1 MEELTYKDLS
11 NNELDTLKD
20 MYISSRVNSMSETDL
35 RKFVKEIIIDQIKG
49 TVGNA
54 EEKEAWEQIKM
65 EELTFKDLSKTEL
78 DTLKDIYITSRV
90 NTMTESEL
98 RKFVKEIIVDQVKGT
113 VGNAEEKEVWE
124 EIKDHFSDDLSKKI
138 LEVKEKCNKNTKVEQ
153 KSQEEIEFDRRLGL
167 LKQQQEKDSS
177 KDMW

>member
-20 MYISSRVNSMSETDL
+20 MYISSRVNSMTESDL

-54 EEKEAWEQIKM
+54 EEKEAW
-65 EELTFKDLSKTEL
+65 D
-78 DTLKDIYITSRV
+78 
-90 NTMTESEL
+90 
-98 RKFVKEIIVDQVKGT
+98 
-113 VGNAEEKEVWE
+113 
-124 EIKDHFSDDLSKKI
+124 EIKDHFQEDLSNKI
-138 LEVKEKCNKNTKVEQ
+138 LEVKEKCNKNPKVEQ
-153 KSQEEIEFDRRLGL
+153 KRQEEIEFDRRLGL
-167 LKQQQEKDSS
+167 LKQQQEEESS

>member
-20 MYISSRVNSMSETDL
+20 MYISSRVNSMTESDL

-54 EEKEAWEQIKM
+54 EEKEAW
-65 EELTFKDLSKTEL
+65 
-78 DTLKDIYITSRV
+78 
-90 NTMTESEL
+90 
-98 RKFVKEIIVDQVKGT
+98 
-113 VGNAEEKEVWE
+113 A
-124 EIKDHFSDDLSKKI
+124 EIKDHFSEDLSKKI
-138 LEVKEKCNKNTKVEQ
+138 LEVKEKCNKHPKVEQ

-167 LKQQQEKDSS
+167 LKQQQEEESS

>member
-11 NNELDTLKD
+11 NKELDVLKD
-20 MYISSRVNSMSETDL
+20 MYISSRVNSMTETDL

-54 EEKEAWEQIKM
+54 EEKEAWE
-65 EELTFKDLSKTEL
+65 
-78 DTLKDIYITSRV
+78 
-90 NTMTESEL
+90 
-98 RKFVKEIIVDQVKGT
+98 
-113 VGNAEEKEVWE
+113 
-124 EIKDHFSDDLSKKI
+124 EIKDHFSEDLSTKI
-138 LEVKEKCNKNTKVEQ
+138 LEVKEKCNKNPKVEQ

-167 LKQQQEKDSS
+167 LKQQQEDESS

>member
-1 MEELTYKDLS
+1 MQKNEMKELTYKDLS

-20 MYISSRVNSMSETDL
+20 MYISSRVNSMSESDL

-54 EEKEAWEQIKM
+54 EEKEAWE
-65 EELTFKDLSKTEL
+65 
-78 DTLKDIYITSRV
+78 
-90 NTMTESEL
+90 
-98 RKFVKEIIVDQVKGT
+98 
-113 VGNAEEKEVWE
+113 
-124 EIKDHFSDDLSKKI
+124 EIKDHFSEDLSKKI
-138 LEVKEKCNKNTKVEQ
+138 LEVKEKCNKNPKAEQ

-167 LKQQQEKDSS
+167 LKQQQEEESS

>member
-11 NNELDTLKD
+11 DTELDTLKD
-20 MYISSRVNSMSETDL
+20 MYISSRVNTMTETDL

-54 EEKEAWEQIKM
+54 EEKEAWE
-65 EELTFKDLSKTEL
+65 
-78 DTLKDIYITSRV
+78 
-90 NTMTESEL
+90 
-98 RKFVKEIIVDQVKGT
+98 
-113 VGNAEEKEVWE
+113 
-124 EIKDHFSDDLSKKI
+124 EIKDHFSEDLSKKI
-138 LEVKEKCNKNTKVEQ
+138 LEVKEKFNKNPTVEQ

-167 LKQQQEKDSS
+167 LKKQQQEEQSS